1 MNRIA
6 MRANVLLIVAALL
19 LGGLGFF
26 VADYTMNAED
36 WVMSSGSPHI
46 YDANNELSTGLVIDR
61 EGVILLDMR
70 EEKAYSDDEGIRKS
84 TVHWLGS
91 RLGNVPATILEAY
104 NSKLAGYDKFSGLYS
119 YSGNGGVMEM
129 TLSSQV
135 QKVALEAMGSRRGVV
150 AVYNYK
156 TGELICAVSTS
167 TFDPDNVPEITDEN
181 QEEYDSIYYHRF
193 IQSAYTPGSIF
204 KIVTLAAA
212 LEEIPDITEQTF
224 TCRGEYKIGDKTVK
238 CEGIHW
244 EQDLQSAFKNSCNC
258 AFAQIAQQLGGETL
272 ERYVRKFGVVDS
284 ISFDGITTESGN
296 FSIEDEDGDG
306 NDYEVAW
313 SSIGQYKDQ
322 VNPCAFM
329 TFVGAI
335 ANGGRPVMPRVVNEV
350 TCDGSATYTSQAV
363 TGSRIMSEETAKTI
377 CEYMTANVQDKYG
390 ASNFEGL
397 TVGAKTGTGEVGGG
411 KASNS
416 MFAGFVADKEYPLA
430 FVVMVENGG
439 YGLSTCMPIASK
451 VIAACKE
458 VLG

>member
-6 MRANVLLIVAALL
+6 MRANVLILVAALL
-19 LGGLGFF
+19 LAGVGFF
-26 VADYTMNAED
+26 VADYTMNAES
-36 WVMSSGSPHI
+36 WVMSGGSPHI
-46 YDANNELSTGLVIDR
+46 YDENNEISTGLVIDR
-61 EGVILLDMR
+61 DGIILLDMR
-70 EEKAYSDDEGIRKS
+70 EEKAYSDDEQIRKS

-104 NSKLAGYDKFSGLYS
+104 NSKLAGYDAFSGLYS
-119 YSGNGGVMEM
+119 YSGDGGIMEM
-129 TLSSQV
+129 TLSTQV
-135 QKVALEAMGSRRGVV
+135 QKVALEAMGNRRGVV

-156 TGELICAVSTS
+156 TGKLLCAVSTS
-167 TFDPDNVPEITDEN
+167 TFDPDNVPEITEEN
-181 QEEYDSIYYHRF
+181 REEYDSIYYHRF
-193 IQSAYTPGSIF
+193 VQSAYTPGSIF

-212 LEEIPDITEQTF
+212 LEEIPDIEKQTF
-224 TCRGEYKIGDKTVK
+224 TCRGEYKIGEKTVK
-238 CEGIHW
+238 CEGVHW
-244 EQDLQSAFKNSCNC
+244 DQDLKTAFKNSCNC
-258 AFAQIAQQLGGETL
+258 AFAQIAEQLGGETM
-272 ERYVRKFGVVDS
+272 ERYVHQFGIVDS
-284 ISFDGITTESGN
+284 ISFDGITTAPGN
-296 FSIEDEDGDG
+296 YSIEDEDGNG

-329 TFVGAI
+329 VFVGAI
-335 ANGGRPVMPRVVNEV
+335 ANGGRPVMPRVVDNV
-350 TCDGSATYTSQAV
+350 TCDGSATYTSQAI
-363 TGSRIMSEETAKTI
+363 TGGRIMSEKTAKTV
-377 CEYMTANVQDKYG
+377 CAYMTANVEEKYG

-416 MFAGFVADKEYPLA
+416 MFAGFVADKDCPLA